1 MLLVLLKGAVVLGL
15 ACLATCVLSLVG
27 LRRTGNRT
35 LKVVAAVTGGC
46 MALAVALLA
55 WRVGGIALAPKAVQ
69 QGDGTLV
76 FEGHRYAVDRF
87 DAFPYG
93 QGLEQVAIVEYPS
106 DSTVEDVL
114 NAVLFPSR
122 LYVERDASDRDELW
136 ERGLMLE
143 LKYTRVD

>member
-76 FEGHRYAVDRF
+76 FEGHRYAADPF

-93 QGLEQVAIVEYPS
+93 PGLEEVAIVEYPS
-106 DSTVEDVL
+106 DSAVVDVL